1 MFDHDVSIGICDQ
14 CDTIAHL
21 THTPDDGALCTWCFA
36 EAGHEWDES
45 MDIAIQKSEDENA

>member
-36 EAGHEWDES
+36 EAGREWDES